1 MENNNPNENNQAQ
14 QPSYDDSYNFEPPQK
29 PKKKK
34 GMGGIIAI
42 VAVAG
47 IVAGVLLSS
56 FVVAPF
62 ISNVKKANEQM
73 KTELT
78 VTNTQEASSAP
89 ALGGEKTEISDKE
102 NPVVEV
108 FENVSDSVVSVVTYA
123 KEYREGQEP
132 VETMLTAGTGFVISE
147 DGYILSNHHVAAD
160 GNLVKVIDSDGKEY
174 VADVIG
180 TDAPTEIAVLK
191 ADGLKAKP
199 VAIGD
204 SDAVKVGEM
213 AIAIGNPVT
222 KNSEG
227 IDFSST
233 LTVGYISAVNR
244 EIVLDGQKFNMFQTD
259 AAINPGNSGGPLV
272 NDTGEVIGVNTAKKF
287 YSGYDVSGNALQSEG
302 IGYAIPMNK
311 AMEIAQKLIQD
322 GSIPRAGIGLTYGLI
337 SADDAQ
343 RWETPRG
350 ALVAQVVPGGAADKA
365 GIKQNDIITELDGVD
380 LTKGANMPIL
390 SERTVGDTIQAKI
403 WREGKELSIDLILQD
418 LNETQQ

>member
-78 VTNTQEASSAP
+78 VTNTQEAPSAP

-123 KEYREGQEP
+123 KEYQEGQEP

-147 DGYILSNHHVAAD
+147 DGYILTNHHVAAD

-191 ADGLKAKP
+191 VDGLKAKP

-343 RWETPRG
+343 LWETPRG

-380 LTKGANMPIL
+380 LTKGANMPVL
-390 SERTVGDTIQAKI
+390 SERAVGDTIQAKI

>member
-78 VTNTQEASSAP
+78 VTNTQEAPSAP

-123 KEYREGQEP
+123 KEYQEGQEP

-272 NDTGEVIGVNTAKKF
+272 NDAGEVIGVNTAKKF

>member
-78 VTNTQEASSAP
+78 VTDTQEAPSAP

-272 NDTGEVIGVNTAKKF
+272 NDAGEVIGVNTAKKF

>member
-343 RWETPRG
+343 IWKTPRG